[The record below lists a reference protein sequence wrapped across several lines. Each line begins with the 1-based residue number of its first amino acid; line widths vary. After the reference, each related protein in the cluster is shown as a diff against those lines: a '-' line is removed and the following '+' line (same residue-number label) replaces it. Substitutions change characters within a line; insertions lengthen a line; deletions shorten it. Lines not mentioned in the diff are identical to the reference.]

1 MAKAPRSR
9 RHWHFGLQWAIAKQA
24 RCQELPTAS
33 KSGEKVRMSASDLLG
48 IFLLLVVVGFVLAFY
63 LIFLQRRLVTSHA
76 KAVTQ
81 VGNGQRLAEL
91 QEQSEKR
98 QLRPLQIAEEQLML
112 QRAHNELLR
121 ELLTCLVE
129 RAEVSSS
136 TSVESSS

>member
-1 MAKAPRSR
+1 
-9 RHWHFGLQWAIAKQA
+9 LQWAIAKQA

>member
-1 MAKAPRSR
+1 MAFWLAVGNSEASALSRTSNSAQIRSN
-9 RHWHFGLQWAIAKQA
+9 I
-24 RCQELPTAS
+24 S
-33 KSGEKVRMSASDLLG
+33 MSASDVLG
-48 IFLLLVVVGFVLAFY
+48 IFLLLVVIGFVLAFFY